1 MINKSLNYILN
12 NVISFFEMVKSTES
26 KNPKIEKTKIEKIML
41 LWKCAACD
49 SKASNFIKEQEATG
63 LLSKLTGIKA
73 PILRDLPMTN
83 ILF

>member
-12 NVISFFEMVKSTES
+12 NVISFFEMVKSKES
-26 KNPKIEKTKIEKIML
+26 KNPKIEKTKIEKIMF
-41 LWKCAACD
+41 LWKCAVCD
-49 SKASNFIKEQEATG
+49 SKASNFIKEQEGTG

>member
-1 MINKSLNYILN
+1 M
-12 NVISFFEMVKSTES
+12 
-26 KNPKIEKTKIEKIML
+26 
-41 LWKCAACD
+41 CD
-49 SKASNFIKEQEATG
+49 SKASNFIKEQEGTG